1 MKNIKVKT
9 KMLILVLSIFVTV
22 ILTGF
27 IALFNLQK
35 SNNEA
40 RDKLESTIR
49 SDYDNNIKE
58 QVTNVISLLD
68 TIYKNQQ
75 AGVYTQEEAQ
85 KLSADL
91 VREMRYNEN
100 GYFWI
105 DTINGDNIVLLG
117 NETEGTNRMN
127 AKDASGYE
135 MVKEIIRVGQ
145 EADGGYTD
153 YVFPKAGETESSPKR
168 SYSKL
173 FEPYGW
179 VVGTGN
185 YTDYIDDIIATET
198 SHAKESLTNT
208 AVLFVVMLV
217 VLLGII
223 GFIAI
228 SISLSVTGSVSAAVN
243 YLEPISTGDFTGEL
257 PKKLSRRKDEFGVLG
272 VKLNEMREKFCVLIQ
287 EVKSSELKLN
297 DVVSQIENNIY
308 KQTEAIEGV
317 SATTEELAAGMQETA
332 ATSEAIHDISNE
344 IENASRNIAIRAQ
357 EGAHQ
362 ASSIHERAQ
371 VIKEQTLE
379 QRNEATNVHTDIKTS
394 LEKALVD
401 ARVVEE
407 IEILSSAIM
416 DITNQTNLL
425 ALNAAIEAARA
436 GEAGKGFS
444 VVADEIRGLAEKSK
458 DAVGKIQEVTNKVTI
473 AVKNLANDS
482 ERLLDFVASDVMKS
496 YDSFQEVADTYNKDA
511 VEIDALITD
520 FSATSEELMASIN
533 NVMTSLKEITKATNE
548 GAIGTTEI
556 ATRSSEIMQ
565 MSEVINKA
573 VESCV
578 NVSSTLHNEI
588 NRFKI

>member
-1 MKNIKVKT
+1 MKNIKVKN
-9 KMLILVLSIFVTV
+9 KMLILVFSIFITV
-22 ILTGF
+22 LLTGF
-27 IALFNLQK
+27 VALFNLQE
-35 SNNEA
+35 SNDEA
-40 RDKLESTIR
+40 IGMLESTIR

-68 TIYKNQQ
+68 TIYKDQQ
-75 AGVYTQEEAQ
+75 AGIYTPEEAQ

-91 VREMRYNEN
+91 VRKIRYSDS

-105 DTINGDNIVLLG
+105 DTVNGDNIVLLG
-117 NETEGTNRMN
+117 NATEGTNRMN
-127 AKDASGYE
+127 TKDANGYE

-153 YVFPKAGETESSPKR
+153 YVFPKEGETESSPKR

-185 YTDYIDDIIATET
+185 YTDYIDDIIANES
-198 SHAKESLTNT
+198 SHARESLTKT
-208 AVLFVVMLV
+208 AVLFVVILV

-243 YLEPISTGDFTGEL
+243 YLEPISAGDFTQEL
-257 PKKLSRRKDEFGVLG
+257 PKKLSKRKDEFGVLG
-272 VKLNEMREKFCVLIQ
+272 VKLNEMREKITDLIR
-287 EVKSSELKLN
+287 EVQSSEFKL
-297 DVVSQIENNIY
+297 DEVISQIETNVY

-317 SATTEELAAGMQETA
+317 SATTEELAACMEETA
-332 ATSEAIHDISNE
+332 ATSEAIRNISNE
-344 IENASRNIAIRAQ
+344 IENASKNIAIRAQ
-357 EGAHQ
+357 EGAQQ
-362 ASSIHERAQ
+362 ASSIHERAH
-371 VIKEQTLE
+371 VIKEQTQE
-379 QRNEATNVHTDIKTS
+379 QRDEATKIHTNIRTS
-394 LEKALVD
+394 LEKALID

-416 DITNQTNLL
+416 GITNQTNLL

-444 VVADEIRGLAEKSK
+444 VVADEIRSLAEKSK

-496 YDSFQEVADTYNKDA
+496 YDTFQEVADTYNKDA
-511 VEIDALITD
+511 VEIDVLITD
-520 FSATSEELMASIN
+520 FSATSEELMASIS
-533 NVMTSLKEITKATNE
+533 NVMSSMEEITRATDE
-548 GAIGTTEI
+548 GAIGTTDI
-556 ATRSSEIMQ
+556 ATRSSEIMK

-578 NVSSTLHNEI
+578 NVSTVLHNEI